1 MSSPL
6 GVRSVWPGRGNQE
19 LRIYCWGSL
28 RYPRQTKRSMRRLRM
43 ARTSS
48 GSIDLNKLDYT
59 EFVLS
64 IDVRSSSGK
73 VAFGMVK
80 GYQSKDYIDGKAAI
94 AWYMK
99 KKFKPNSA
107 PSLVKTE
114 KMFRQSVLKRNKDP
128 DNWIIYLEKLGMK
141 LEDMGFTMIDEHPHS
156 CFKQP
161 YK

>member
-1 MSSPL
+1 MSVPL
-6 GVRSVWPGRGNQE
+6 GVRSFWPGRGNQE

-28 RYPRQTKRSMRRLRM
+28 RYPRKTKRSMRRLRM

-73 VAFGMVK
+73 VAFSMVK
-80 GYQSKDYIDGKAAI
+80 GYKSKDYIDGKAAI
-94 AWYMK
+94 AWDMK